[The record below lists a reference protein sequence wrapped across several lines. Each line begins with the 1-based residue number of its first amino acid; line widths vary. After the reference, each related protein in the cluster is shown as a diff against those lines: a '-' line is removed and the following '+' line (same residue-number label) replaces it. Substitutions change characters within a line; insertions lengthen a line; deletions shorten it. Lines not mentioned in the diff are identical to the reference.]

1 MRVWDAPQHIF
12 NYAFDE
18 VASIFYNRYPN
29 SFAGHIL
36 SEDVLTREI
45 TKDRIISRKLIVKN
59 GLSDLFFCALNLLGL
74 GSSFLKSMPRWIS
87 KLTFVQYVPIIEG
100 AAAH

>member
-1 MRVWDAPQHIF
+1 MQKICKLLERCVNGKFGALGYNQKNAAEMRVWDAPQHIF

-59 GLSDLFFCALNLLGL
+59 GLSDLFFVL
-74 GSSFLKSMPRWIS
+74 
-87 KLTFVQYVPIIEG
+87 
-100 AAAH
+100 